1 MTRIMTLIIVLDC
14 PERFDM
20 VRRREIAIRL
30 CSLPVILK
38 LLRSVSMIEIFR
50 SVLISI
56 SSVDFGFYQ
65 SLV

>member
-1 MTRIMTLIIVLDC
+1 MTLIIVLYC

-20 VRRREIAIRL
+20 VHRREIAIRL

-38 LLRSVSMIEIFR
+38 LLRGVSMIEIFR